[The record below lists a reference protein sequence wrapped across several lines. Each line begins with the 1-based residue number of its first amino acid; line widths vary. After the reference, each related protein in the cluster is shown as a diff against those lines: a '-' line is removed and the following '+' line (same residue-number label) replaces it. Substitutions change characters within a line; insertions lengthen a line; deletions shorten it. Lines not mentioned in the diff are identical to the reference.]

1 MEGVEGMMRNLQL
14 SAAERKGLKI
24 RATERNSSAV
34 GVTMQALRKVLSEK
48 LIHAETVEQA
58 LGRVW

>member
-24 RATERNSSAV
+24 RATEKNSSAV

-48 LIHAETVEQA
+48 LIHAEMVE
-58 LGRVW
+58 